1 MKQLRVKLVG
11 LGLAVLAG
19 SALAA
24 DEGPQPA
31 DSNKKGPDRV
41 VQTYGETGS
50 LQPTIQSHGSDLVL
64 RGKAHRAPA
73 GYSHTRLGPGGD
85 PRLGF

>member
-1 MKQLRVKLVG
+1 
-11 LGLAVLAG
+11 
-19 SALAA
+19 
-24 DEGPQPA
+24 
-31 DSNKKGPDRV
+31 V